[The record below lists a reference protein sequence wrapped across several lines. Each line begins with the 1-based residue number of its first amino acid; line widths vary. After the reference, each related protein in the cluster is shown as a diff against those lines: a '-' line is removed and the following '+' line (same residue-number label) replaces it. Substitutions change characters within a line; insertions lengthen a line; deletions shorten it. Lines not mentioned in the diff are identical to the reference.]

1 MFNRPS
7 RVVKKSGL
15 EPPIPW
21 STMHRMETGA
31 SYEAEVARRRQATRR
46 RQQTKAFTVLAAVS
60 CVWWLLV
67 RLLVAAAVKSARA
80 KGEECWP
87 LAGRHVSAV
96 VLAQPQPRVLWF
108 PRYATDESPGD
119 VIRAHE
125 RSVLCPALKT
135 RIRPKRVNIS
145 STPWRQ
151 TALADKSA
159 VCVTHYT
166 DYFTTGKC

>member
-1 MFNRPS
+1 MLK

-31 SYEAEVARRRQATRR
+31 SYEADAAGRRRATRR
-46 RQQTKAFTVLAAVS
+46 RRQTTACATLAALSLV
-60 CVWWLLV
+60 CWLVVRMLVTSALV
-67 RLLVAAAVKSARA
+67 RARA

-96 VLAQPQPRVLWF
+96 VLAQAPPKVLWF
-108 PRYATDESPGD
+108 PRYIRDESPGD

-135 RIRPKRVNIS
+135 RIRPKRVNVS
-145 STPWRQ
+145 YTPWRHV
-151 TALADKSA
+151 ALSDKAA